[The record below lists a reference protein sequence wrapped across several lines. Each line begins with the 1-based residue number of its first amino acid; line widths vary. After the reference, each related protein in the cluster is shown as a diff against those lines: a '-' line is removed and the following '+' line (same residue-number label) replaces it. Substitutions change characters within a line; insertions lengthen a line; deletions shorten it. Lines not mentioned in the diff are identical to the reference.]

1 MAKNYKIS
9 DEQLIEIAMCI
20 RDNKTLLKDVAEKY
34 NLPKTTISCSF
45 NTRLNNLDRELYSE
59 VKKVLAKNRN
69 SHFKTKKQ
77 KSFYTT
83 ENVILIYEH
92 MMKENISLK
101 KAAEDLGLFKNV
113 IYKRFYKI
121 LNEIDHKKYLL
132 AMEHCRKCKQIRF
145 EKINQKRIDTRKN
158 YIEGINDL
166 QNMLRKKK

>member
-9 DEQLIEIAMCI
+9 NEQLIEIATYI
-20 RDNKTLLKDVAEKY
+20 RDNKALLKDVAEKY
-34 NLPKTTISCSF
+34 DLPKTTISCSF

-59 VKKVLAKNRN
+59 VKKVLAKNK
-69 SHFKTKKQ
+69 SLQFKTKKQ
-77 KSFYTT
+77 KGFYTT

-101 KAAEDLGLFKNV
+101 KAAEDLGLYKNS
-113 IYKRFYKI
+113 IYQRFYKI

-132 AMEHCRKCKQIRF
+132 AMEHGKKCKQIRC
-145 EKINQKRIDTRKN
+145 EKINQKRIDNRKN